1 MQLNFNYAKIK
12 KIKFNAYILKM
23 ACDNIQN
30 SRDIYNI
37 NENNLD
43 NLPDDED
50 KVFFDEYFKNK
61 NYFLQFELNKNKLT
75 DLERINVAHYPD
87 DILDNLLNLWVIR
100 IKNLLWY
107 FVNWLISKEQLNKY
121 SQKLINLIPKQILNE
136 KFFKVW
142 DPVTR
147 QELID
152 YKNSNFIDETLL
164 NKYLL
169 LIEERDKIR
178 KENQKNKTIIIDET
192 RYKYSK

>member
-1 MQLNFNYAKIK
+1 
-12 KIKFNAYILKM
+12 M

-87 DILDNLLNLWVIR
+87 DILDNLLNLGVIR
-100 IKNLLWY
+100 IKNLLGY
-107 FVNWLISKEQLNKY
+107 FVNGLISKEQLNKY

-136 KFFKVW
+136 KFFKVG